1 MHRRRAGKAEH
12 VGKRRLAGARGE
24 RQPEEGDARRLDADV
39 AVGEIDPVD
48 EHEADDLAERQRDD
62 GEIVAAQ
69 AQHRK
74 AEQHPPE
81 SGEDAG
87 DGQADPERPRPERRQ
102 RGRDHVGGDD
112 RIGVGADG
120 VEGDVAEIEQ
130 SGEADDDVEAPGEHH
145 VDEDLH
151 AEIVDPLDGAALPGE
166 RQRHPREDQQRRRVR
181 RAAAT
186 PCDGAKGRAAET
198 APGAGGADDCRGA
211 TAAGRRT
218 RQRRRTRRAT
228 GGRRAPVDAR
238 GSGRCGRDERKAQA
252 ERRPAPK
259 CRRP

>member
-24 RQPEEGDARRLDADV
+24 RQTEEGDARRLDADV
-39 AVGEIDPVD
+39 AVGEVDPVD
-48 EHEADDLAERQRDD
+48 EHEADDLAEGQRDD

-81 SGEDAG
+81 GGEDAG

-102 RGRDHVGGDD
+102 RGGDHVGGDD

-130 SGEADDDVEAPGEHH
+130 PGEADDDVEAPGEHH

-166 RQRHPREDQQRRRVR
+166 RQRRPRKDQQRREAGARQPRLAMARKVER
-181 RAAAT
+181 RKQHPARTLRMVVEAPQQPAGEHGKDEERDE
-186 PCDGAKGRAAET
+186 PRAGVEHRLMREVLVGAEG
-198 APGAGGADDCRGA
+198 
-211 TAAGRRT
+211 
-218 RQRRRTRRAT
+218 
-228 GGRRAPVDAR
+228 
-238 GSGRCGRDERKAQA
+238 DERKAQA
-252 ERRPAPK
+252 RA
-259 CRRP
+259 